1 MKLIQ
6 DYLLNQK
13 QRTKV
18 GSSYNS
24 WENIISGIPQ
34 GSILRPRFFNIF
46 LCDLFLEH
54 EECCFTNESSSNAD
68 VTTPHVVANNT
79 EEVTERE
86 SYQCNSE
93 TLYSVCQ

>member
-1 MKLIQ
+1 MIQ

-54 EECCFTNESSSNAD
+54 EECCFTNYAD
-68 VTTPHVVANNT
+68 DATPHEVANNT
-79 EEVTERE
+79 EEVIERE

-93 TLYSVCQ
+93 TRYLVCQ